1 MGRKKV
7 EVAPVTLTAP
17 RAARLYRLLTL
28 LGVGPQTRQQLLR
41 RLKLDVRGFYRDL
54 EALRGLGIEVTAGDD
69 TRYSLAGDLDDA
81 LARLPF
87 PDPGL
92 NFRDVQQLAKGDT
105 AAHRKLKQK
114 INSFLNTGTKSGNP
128 NKPR

>member
-1 MGRKKV
+1 METLSG
-7 EVAPVTLTAP
+7 TLTGQ
-17 RAARLYRLLTL
+17 RAARLYRLLVL
-28 LGVGPQTRQQLLR
+28 LGNGPQPRQQILR

-54 EALRGLGIEVTAGDD
+54 EALRGVGIEIHSGDGN
-69 TRYSLAGDLDDA
+69 RYSLTIDLEDA

-114 INSFLNTGTKSGNP
+114 ISSFLGNGSRSANP

>member
-7 EVAPVTLTAP
+7 EAVSVTLTNQ

-28 LGVGPQTRQQLLR
+28 LGDGPQTRLQLLR

-54 EALRGLGIEVTAGDD
+54 EALRGLGIEVSAGDD
-69 TRYSLAGDLDDA
+69 NRYSLIMGLGDA

-105 AAHRKLKQK
+105 AAHRKLRQR
-114 INSFLNTGTKSGNP
+114 ITTFLGSRTGNP
-128 NKPR
+128 PKPR

>member
-1 MGRKKV
+1 MV
-7 EVAPVTLTAP
+7 EALAVTLTGQ
-17 RAARLYRLLTL
+17 RAARLFRLLTL
-28 LGVGPQTRQQLLR
+28 LGEAPLTRHQILR
-41 RLKLDVRGFYRDL
+41 KLRIDIRGFYRDL
-54 EALRGLGIEVTAGDD
+54 EALRSLGVEIHFGDD
-69 TRYSLAGDLDDA
+69 NRYLLTIDLNEA

-105 AAHRKLKQK
+105 AAHRKLKQRL
-114 INSFLNTGTKSGNP
+114 NSFLGNGTRSNNP

>member
-7 EVAPVTLTAP
+7 EAVSLTLTAQ

-28 LGVGPQTRQQLLR
+28 LGDGPQTRQQLLR

-54 EALRGLGIEVTAGDD
+54 EALRGLGIDVTTGDD
-69 TRYSLAGDLDDA
+69 NRYSLLGDLDGA
-81 LARLPF
+81 LALLPF

-105 AAHRKLKQK
+105 SAHRKLKQR
-114 INSFLNTGTKSGNP
+114 INSVLGGKSGNP

>member
-7 EVAPVTLTAP
+7 EAASLTLTAQ
-17 RAARLYRLLTL
+17 RAARFYRLLTL
-28 LGVGPQTRQQLLR
+28 LGDGPQTRQQLLR
-41 RLKLDVRGFYRDL
+41 RLKIDVRGFYRDL
-54 EALRGLGIEVTAGDD
+54 ETLKQLGIEVTTGDD
-69 TRYSLAGDLDDA
+69 NRYSLLGELEDA
-81 LARLPF
+81 MARLPF

-105 AAHRKLKQK
+105 AAHRKLKQR
-114 INSFLNTGTKSGNP
+114 INSILGSSKSSNP